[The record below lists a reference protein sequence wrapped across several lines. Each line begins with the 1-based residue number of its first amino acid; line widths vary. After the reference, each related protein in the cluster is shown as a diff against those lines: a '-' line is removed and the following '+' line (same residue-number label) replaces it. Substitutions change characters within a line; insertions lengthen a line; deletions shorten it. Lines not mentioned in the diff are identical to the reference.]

1 MVRIDEVE
9 LKGFDGLR
17 PIYTLAPRDDPGL
30 ADSQAARNA
39 LDQQMFC
46 KAMAHLKAVDSG
58 MLSAS
63 VPFGVPLTR
72 VIGSEPTPKM

>member
-1 MVRIDEVE
+1 MTPRQFPNRENVLVRIDEVE

-39 LDQQMFC
+39 LDQQIV
-46 KAMAHLKAVDSG
+46 LQGDG
-58 MLSAS
+58 
-63 VPFGVPLTR
+63 
-72 VIGSEPTPKM
+72 TPESRR